1 MTKELQKDE
10 EEKEKLLR
18 SMVTRSERIIDVL
31 RSREASTENKRKNNE
46 EKKMNEEFEKNKF
59 LSWLNKKF
67 KKKKIDKVPQPR
79 SQGSS
84 MPLENTEIADKDI
97 NLMYMN
103 NKVNENIVEISDEL
117 NILIEKA
124 RGLSVTI
131 EGNNNFIPAV
141 GGERRQDIWLSS
153 GRKRKSENLT
163 SSRGEDKSFN
173 DHVNKKTA
181 YLSSVDIFLI
191 FICTIICI
199 TYILFHY
206 GVL

>member
-1 MTKELQKDE
+1 
-10 EEKEKLLR
+10 
-18 SMVTRSERIIDVL
+18 
-31 RSREASTENKRKNNE
+31 
-46 EKKMNEEFEKNKF
+46 
-59 LSWLNKKF
+59 
-67 KKKKIDKVPQPR
+67 
-79 SQGSS
+79 
-84 MPLENTEIADKDI
+84 MPLKNTEIADKDI

-181 YLSSVDIFLI
+181 YLSSVDILLI

-199 TYILFHY
+199 TYLLFHY